1 MAIVFHVAGD
11 EDSQQER
18 LLENTSGALFANSSR
33 PVFTTSSIVGLII
46 FFFIS
51 LQCLS
56 TVSVVRSE
64 TGSWRMAGLQLLF
77 YTGMGYLFSSLPV
90 QFLRLLGTS

>member
-1 MAIVFHVAGD
+1 MREA
-11 EDSQQER
+11 
-18 LLENTSGALFANSSR
+18 TFADGSCR
-33 PVFTTSSIVGLII
+33 VFTASSVIGLII

-77 YTGMGYLFSSLPV
+77 YTGLGYLLSSATV
-90 QFLRLLGTS
+90 QSLRLFGVE